1 MDSLLQVD
9 GLRFTYGRSGPA
21 VDIPNIA
28 FGGGV
33 HHVVGL
39 NGSGK
44 STLLRLLAGLVRPD
58 AGVIA
63 FEGTDVGTS
72 QGRRRYL
79 AASGYLWQGFQLRGG
94 MSTRNYLAYR
104 AWLHGAPLEAAHDAA
119 DDALVR
125 AGLHEVA
132 DQRIGR
138 LSGGTQR
145 RVGIAAEAV
154 HAPRVLLLD
163 EPSSGLD
170 YRARDL
176 VHETLVGM
184 LAQDALVIT
193 VAHEPDELARHDSIV
208 HVMRGGNIVS
218 SEGFRAGEMTA
229 SALRELTEGVR
240 S

>member
-28 FGGGV
+28 FDAGV

-72 QGRRRYL
+72 PGRRRYL

-94 MSTRNYLAYR
+94 MSTRN
-104 AWLHGAPLEAAHDAA
+104 
-119 DDALVR
+119 
-125 AGLHEVA
+125 
-132 DQRIGR
+132 
-138 LSGGTQR
+138 
-145 RVGIAAEAV
+145 
-154 HAPRVLLLD
+154 
-163 EPSSGLD
+163 
-170 YRARDL
+170 
-176 VHETLVGM
+176 
-184 LAQDALVIT
+184 
-193 VAHEPDELARHDSIV
+193 
-208 HVMRGGNIVS
+208 
-218 SEGFRAGEMTA
+218 
-229 SALRELTEGVR
+229 
-240 S
+240 